1 MTLAAS
7 NGTLAAHLHVEGFE
21 SFKRDAFDRR
31 KVRAAIRKAGRLVEH
46 RARMNL
52 ALAGGAGNYPHKRT
66 GVLRDSIQTK
76 VSRPGFLV
84 RIMPQRIAGMK
95 DYYPAYLHYGTKGS
109 GRGRKA
115 TIAPRGNYIADALED
130 EADRVR
136 QVLSAG
142 FAAAL
147 K

>member
-1 MTLAAS
+1 MTLTAS
-7 NGTLAAHLHVEGFE
+7 DGTLAAHLHIEGFE
-21 SFKRDAFDRR
+21 SFQRDAFNRR
-31 KVRAAIRKAGRLVEH
+31 RVRAAMRQAGRLVEH

-52 ALAGGAGNYPHKRT
+52 TLAGGAGNYPRRRT

-84 RIMPQRIAGMK
+84 RVMPQRIAGMK
-95 DYYPAYLHYGTKGS
+95 DYYPAYLHYGTRGS

-115 TIAPRGNYIADALED
+115 TIAPRGNYVADALED
-130 EADRVR
+130 EAGRVKA
-136 QVLSAG
+136 VLSAG

>member
-1 MTLAAS
+1 MTLTAS
-7 NGTLAAHLHVEGFE
+7 DGTLAAHLHIEGFE
-21 SFKRDAFDRR
+21 SFQRDAFNRR
-31 KVRAAIRKAGRLVEH
+31 RVRAAMRQAGRLVEH

-52 ALAGGAGNYPHKRT
+52 TLAGGTGNYPRRRT

-84 RIMPQRIAGMK
+84 RVMPQRIAGMK
-95 DYYPAYLHYGTKGS
+95 DYYPAYLHYGTRGS

-115 TIAPRGNYIADALED
+115 TIAPRGNYVADALED
-130 EADRVR
+130 EAGRVKA
-136 QVLSAG
+136 VLSAG